1 MKKKYRSPDIYK
13 QIKYKDMNLPSPE
26 GFIFLAKTIF
36 RIHFNVKNFTFEDKY
51 HLMKINSL
59 QIEIDGIDKEILRYL
74 MEDAR
79 KPILQIAA
87 KIGISG
93 AAIHQRL
100 RKLEQA
106 GVIAGSKFIVDTK
119 VLGYSTMAFIGIY
132 LDKASSNPEAVKDL
146 KKIPEVLECH
156 YTTGN
161 WSILIKVI
169 CRDNEHLMQL
179 LNDKIQPIS
188 GVSRTE
194 TFISL
199 QQQLER
205 QIQL

>member
-1 MKKKYRSPDIYK
+1 
-13 QIKYKDMNLPSPE
+13 
-26 GFIFLAKTIF
+26 
-36 RIHFNVKNFTFEDKY
+36 
-51 HLMKINSL
+51 MKINHL
-59 QIEIDGIDKEILRYL
+59 QIEIDGIDKEILRDL

-79 KPILQIAA
+79 KPILQIAN

-106 GVIAGSKFIVDTK
+106 GVISGSKFVVDTK

-132 LDKASSNPEAVKDL
+132 LEKASSNPEVVKEL

-161 WSILIKVI
+161 WSILIKLI

-179 LNDKIQPIS
+179 LNKKIQPID
-188 GVSRTE
+188 GVSRTY
-194 TFISL
+194 ISL
-199 QQQLER
+199 EQQIER